1 MAKDV
6 DEKDESE
13 IEDAE
18 DRPSSDEV
26 ESDRESDEGEG
37 ASESDESEQ
46 ASDSESD
53 EPDPGEDGDEKWQA
67 ASAGGPANRS
77 AVAAGPEQEGG
88 DDSVTPAHLGDATKY
103 VHAAFFGAGI
113 LVAYLSSKLLATAWS
128 ELAEWPAAV
137 QVVPQLLRYAEDD
150 RGSIMMLV
158 GAVVGIVAVVQT
170 YRKERIRQWADE
182 VASELAKVTWPVR
195 ETVTNGTI
203 VVIIASLIAT
213 TYIGLLDRLW
223 GFLTNLV
230 YGA

>member
-18 DRPSSDEV
+18 DRSSSDEV

-37 ASESDESEQ
+37 ASESDESED
-46 ASDSESD
+46 ASESESD
-53 EPDPGEDGDEKWQA
+53 EPDEKWQA

-77 AVAAGPEQEGG
+77 ADAAGPEAEGG
-88 DDSVTPAHLGDATKY
+88 DDSVAPAHLGDATKY

-158 GAVVGIVAVVQT
+158 GAAIGIVSVVQT